1 MRVPGL
7 PSHTRT
13 PHFRAMAAAAA
24 RLKLGKRPAPSTA
37 DAPPP
42 EKKQAASTQPASQ
55 FQPGDSVL
63 GNFKGLGD
71 WDEALI
77 VGVHADGTYTLEY
90 TDEGLVE
97 EHVSAACVRP
107 AAPPPPGPPPGLG
120 PPPAPPPGLRPPGPP
135 PAPPPGLRPPGPPP
149 GLSASA
155 AFQPGDSV
163 LGNFKG
169 LGDWDEALVVGVHA
183 DGTYTLEYPDEGLVE
198 EHVPASCVRPA
209 SGAAPP
215 PPGPP
220 PGLGPPPAPPPG
232 LRPPG
237 PPPAPPPGLRPP
249 GPPPGLSAFQPGD
262 SVLGNF
268 KGLGDWDEAL
278 IVGVHADGTYT
289 LEYPDEGLV
298 EEHVP
303 ASCVRP
309 AGDEGEA
316 AAEAEAGVFRAGD
329 SVMGN
334 FKDLGDWDEALIV
347 GVHADGTYTLEYT
360 DEGLV
365 EEHVPASRIMSAGGG
380 DALSM
385 AAQVDETEA
394 GGGMGALPGVVVPG
408 VTVEEGGVIEPP
420 PDEATALAQVEKAH
434 QAEARAEA
442 RAAERA
448 AARAAAAT
456 APPATASAAVV
467 KVEVEDAVVVKVEDG
482 AAAAAAK
489 ERAPVAKTA
498 LAVKREEEE
507 EESEYESEE
516 HEPVESAVLVV
527 PQLAPPL

>member
-1 MRVPGL
+1 M
-7 PSHTRT
+7 S
-13 PHFRAMAAAAA
+13 AAAAA

-42 EKKQAASTQPASQ
+42 EKKQAAATQPASQ
-55 FQPGDSVL
+55 
-63 GNFKGLGD
+63 
-71 WDEALI
+71 
-77 VGVHADGTYTLEY
+77 
-90 TDEGLVE
+90 
-97 EHVSAACVRP
+97 
-107 AAPPPPGPPPGLG
+107 
-120 PPPAPPPGLRPPGPP
+120 
-135 PAPPPGLRPPGPPP
+135 
-149 GLSASA
+149 
-155 AFQPGDSV
+155 FQPGDSV

-183 DGTYTLEYPDEGLVE
+183 DGTYTLEYTDEGLVE
-198 EHVPASCVRPA
+198 EHVSAACVRPA
-209 SGAAPP
+209 A
-215 PPGPP
+215 P

-249 GPPPGLSAFQPGD
+249 GPPPAPPPGLRPPGPPPGLPAFQPGD

-309 AGDEGEA
+309 ASDEGGAAAEA
-316 AAEAEAGVFRAGD
+316 EAEAEAGVFRAGD

-420 PDEATALAQVEKAH
+420 PDEATALALVEKAR

-448 AARAAAAT
+448 AARGAAAT
-456 APPATASAAVV
+456 APPATASAVV
-467 KVEVEDAVVVKVEDG
+467 KVETEEAVVVKVEDG

-489 ERAPVAKTA
+489 TA

-507 EESEYESEE
+507 VVVEEESEYESGEAE
-516 HEPVESAVLVV
+516 QPVESAVLLV
-527 PQLAPPL
+527 PQLTPTP

>member
-1 MRVPGL
+1 
-7 PSHTRT
+7 
-13 PHFRAMAAAAA
+13 MAAAAA

-71 WDEALI
+71 WDEALV

-183 DGTYTLEYPDEGLVE
+183 DGTYTLEY
-198 EHVPASCVRPA
+198 
-209 SGAAPP
+209 
-215 PPGPP
+215 
-220 PGLGPPPAPPPG
+220 
-232 LRPPG
+232 
-237 PPPAPPPGLRPP
+237 
-249 GPPPGLSAFQPGD
+249 
-262 SVLGNF
+262 
-268 KGLGDWDEAL
+268 
-278 IVGVHADGTYT
+278 T
-289 LEYPDEGLV
+289 DEGLV

-420 PDEATALAQVEKAH
+420 PDEATALAQAEKAR

-489 ERAPVAKTA
+489 ERAPIAKTA

-516 HEPVESAVLVV
+516 DEPVESAVLVV
-527 PQLAPPL
+527 PQLAPTPLASWDRPSPAAWLRHEQPSRAGRAAEPLRAPWEAAVRP

>member
-1 MRVPGL
+1 
-7 PSHTRT
+7 
-13 PHFRAMAAAAA
+13 MAAAAA

-37 DAPPP
+37 DASPP

-77 VGVHADGTYTLEY
+77 VGVHADSTYTLEY

-97 EHVSAACVRP
+97 EHVPASCVRP

-135 PAPPPGLRPPGPPP
+135 PNPPPGLRPPGPPP
-149 GLSASA
+149 GLP

-198 EHVPASCVRPA
+198 EHVPAS
-209 SGAAPP
+209 
-215 PPGPP
+215 
-220 PGLGPPPAPPPG
+220 
-232 LRPPG
+232 
-237 PPPAPPPGLRPP
+237 
-249 GPPPGLSAFQPGD
+249 
-262 SVLGNF
+262 
-268 KGLGDWDEAL
+268 
-278 IVGVHADGTYT
+278 
-289 LEYPDEGLV
+289 
-298 EEHVP
+298 
-303 ASCVRP
+303 
-309 AGDEGEA
+309 
-316 AAEAEAGVFRAGD
+316 
-329 SVMGN
+329 
-334 FKDLGDWDEALIV
+334 
-347 GVHADGTYTLEYT
+347 
-360 DEGLV
+360 
-365 EEHVPASRIMSAGGG
+365 RIMSAGGG

-394 GGGMGALPGVVVPG
+394 GAGMGALPGVVVPG
-408 VTVEEGGVIEPP
+408 VVVEEGGVIEPP
-420 PDEATALAQVEKAH
+420 PDEATALALAEKAR

-448 AARAAAAT
+448 AARAVAAT
-456 APPATASAAVV
+456 APPATTSAVV
-467 KVEVEDAVVVKVEDG
+467 KVEVEEAVVVKVEHG

-489 ERAPVAKTA
+489 DDAPIAKTT
-498 LAVKREEEE
+498 LMVKRGEEEEGKE
-507 EESEYESEE
+507 EESEYESEAGG
-516 HEPVESAVLVV
+516 PVESVLVV
-527 PQLAPPL
+527 PQLTRLAPLIRGHIGGQPLHSQLALSCARHEAAEPLRSPWEAAVRP

>member
-1 MRVPGL
+1 
-7 PSHTRT
+7 
-13 PHFRAMAAAAA
+13 MAAAAA

-37 DAPPP
+37 DASPP

-77 VGVHADGTYTLEY
+77 VGVHADSTYTLEY

-97 EHVSAACVRP
+97 EHVPASCVRP

-135 PAPPPGLRPPGPPP
+135 PNPPPGLRPPGPPP
-149 GLSASA
+149 GLP

-169 LGDWDEALVVGVHA
+169 LGDGDEALVVGVHA

-209 SGAAPP
+209 S
-215 PPGPP
+215 
-220 PGLGPPPAPPPG
+220 
-232 LRPPG
+232 
-237 PPPAPPPGLRPP
+237 
-249 GPPPGLSAFQPGD
+249 
-262 SVLGNF
+262 
-268 KGLGDWDEAL
+268 
-278 IVGVHADGTYT
+278 
-289 LEYPDEGLV
+289 
-298 EEHVP
+298 
-303 ASCVRP
+303 
-309 AGDEGEA
+309 DEGEA

-334 FKDLGDWDEALIV
+334 FKDLGDWDEALVV
-347 GVHADGTYTLEYT
+347 GVHADGTYTLEYP

-394 GGGMGALPGVVVPG
+394 GAGMGALPGVVVPG
-408 VTVEEGGVIEPP
+408 VVVEEGGVIEPP
-420 PDEATALAQVEKAH
+420 PDEATALALAEKAR

-448 AARAAAAT
+448 AARAVAAT
-456 APPATASAAVV
+456 APPATTSAVV
-467 KVEVEDAVVVKVEDG
+467 KVEVEEAVVVKVEHG

-489 ERAPVAKTA
+489 DDAPIAKTT
-498 LAVKREEEE
+498 LVVKRGEEEEGKE
-507 EESEYESEE
+507 EESEYESEAGG
-516 HEPVESAVLVV
+516 PVESVLVV
-527 PQLAPPL
+527 PQLTRLAPLIRGHIGGQPLHSQLALSCARHEAAEPLRSPWEAAVRP